1 MTWALANFPRPP
13 LLLVPTENPLDHGSG
28 WSRLKKLYF
37 EDLNL
42 RGHSAIFFLV

>member
-13 LLLVPTENPLDHGSG
+13 LLLVPWTCWTMAVDRVGF
-28 WSRLKKLYF
+28 KKLYF

-42 RGHSAIFFLV
+42 RGHSAIFSLV